1 MLESMNGRKDI
12 DNVDGVRQEAL
23 KKAGTEYF
31 QKVLGRSLLQYLAEL
46 YGFGGMQR
54 LPLSLVQHECL
65 LSNYMSAAWRLP
77 A

>member
-1 MLESMNGRKDI
+1 MLESMNGRKDV
-12 DNVDGVRQEAL
+12 DNVDGARQEAL

-31 QKVLGRSLLQYLAEL
+31 RKVLGRSLLQYLAEM
-46 YGFGGMQR
+46 YTYGGMQT
-54 LPLSLVQHECL
+54 LPLSLAQHACL